1 MAELII
7 IRHAQASYGAADYD
21 QLSELG
27 QKQAALVGAAL
38 KERGWH
44 PDRVITGTLKRQ
56 IDTLAAMETDIAPE
70 THPGLNEYDFQD
82 LLTARFPTGMPE
94 VSTEDRRAHFRIL
107 RETVLAWQLDAF
119 KAKTES
125 WQDFTDRVEAARMFA
140 TDTPAKKVLI
150 VSSGGVIG
158 QMVAAS
164 LGAPAAQM
172 MHLNLQIKN
181 TAITRFVFSQ
191 SAFNLHEFNA
201 TAHLDHPDRANFLT
215 YS

>member
-125 WQDFTDRVEAARMFA
+125 WQDFTDRVEAARMFT
-140 TDTPAKKVLI
+140 TD
-150 VSSGGVIG
+150 IG
-158 QMVAAS
+158 QMVSAS

-191 SAFNLHEFNA
+191 SAFSLHEFNA

>member
-70 THPGLNEYDFQD
+70 THPGLN
-82 LLTARFPTGMPE
+82 
-94 VSTEDRRAHFRIL
+94 
-107 RETVLAWQLDAF
+107 
-119 KAKTES
+119 
-125 WQDFTDRVEAARMFA
+125 
-140 TDTPAKKVLI
+140 
-150 VSSGGVIG
+150 
-158 QMVAAS
+158 
-164 LGAPAAQM
+164 
-172 MHLNLQIKN
+172 
-181 TAITRFVFSQ
+181 
-191 SAFNLHEFNA
+191 
-201 TAHLDHPDRANFLT
+201 
-215 YS
+215 